1 VVRGYLRRSELTAER
16 FLPDPYGTE
25 AGARLYR
32 TGDMA
37 RYLTDGNIEYLGRID
52 HQVKIRGFRIE
63 LGEIEVMLSSHPAVR
78 QCVVIALQDEGG
90 DKRLVA
96 YVVGEQDISGAD
108 LAKYLKGRMPEYMIP
123 EAIIILET
131 MPVTANG
138 KIDRRR
144 LATLSDAR
152 RRAEGR
158 FVAPRDILEF
168 QLVQIWERV
177 LGIHPIGV
185 TDNFFDLG
193 GHSLL
198 AAGLMARIRNT
209 VGRNLPL
216 TTLFQGGTVEHLASI
231 LRREASSIS
240 GASLIE
246 LQSSGSNPPLIF
258 VHPTGGN
265 VLCYLDLARCLGSD
279 RPFYGLQ
286 TAGLYGE
293 RPLYTKIEHMAA
305 HYIEELRNVQP
316 DGPYFIGGWSL
327 GGLIAY
333 EMAQQLVAQ
342 GQKIGQLLLLD
353 TGAWTS
359 LSEQIEEAGQTEAD
373 DAELGQTEADDAE
386 LLMLLLFDEPPVSR
400 EYLGQFEGDERI
412 NYILSRAKSV
422 DLLPPDVD
430 VAQARSFLRA
440 HRTNVNAMRR
450 YVPRVYA
457 GSVTLFKTAKQFS
470 TDTLDG
476 SAQSSRVMKMIQDP
490 TMGWGELA
498 AGGVQIIDIP
508 GEHETMVRKPHVETL
523 ALMIRTSLDVA
534 QTVGGE
540 I

>member
-1 VVRGYLRRSELTAER
+1 
-16 FLPDPYGTE
+16 
-25 AGARLYR
+25 
-32 TGDMA
+32 
-37 RYLTDGNIEYLGRID
+37 
-52 HQVKIRGFRIE
+52 
-63 LGEIEVMLSSHPAVR
+63 
-78 QCVVIALQDEGG
+78 
-90 DKRLVA
+90 
-96 YVVGEQDISGAD
+96 
-108 LAKYLKGRMPEYMIP
+108 
-123 EAIIILET
+123 
-131 MPVTANG
+131 MPVMANG

-144 LATLSDAR
+144 LTTLSDAR

-168 QLVQIWERV
+168 QLAQIWERV

-198 AAGLMARIRNT
+198 AAGLMARIRKT

-231 LRREASSIS
+231 LRQEASSIS

-246 LQSSGSNPPLIF
+246 LQSSGSKPPLTF

-293 RPLYTKIEHMAA
+293 RPLYTKIEDMAA
-305 HYIEELRNVQP
+305 HYIEALRNVQP

-359 LSEQIEEAGQTEAD
+359 FREQVEEE
-373 DAELGQTEADDAE
+373 GQTEADDAE

-422 DLLPPDVD
+422 NLLPPDVD

-450 YVPRVYA
+450 YVPRIYA

-476 SAQSSRVMKMIQDP
+476 SAQSNRVMKMIQDP

-498 AGGVQIIDIP
+498 AGGVQIIDVP

-534 QTVGGE
+534 QTAGGE